1 MACYAAERAN
11 IIVMEETAGK
21 TYRIYHLTPK
31 NHKGLVMLPVGA
43 YYNQDLQQA
52 RQGDFIMFDDD
63 DKNKYRIERVAQLDL
78 NSQIAVL
85 LAGYIYNSTLQS
97 IFVRWRSTAV
107 IQGFTKNA
115 VSTNKCLVIEYNTLY
130 EVP

>member
-1 MACYAAERAN
+1 
-11 IIVMEETAGK
+11 
-21 TYRIYHLTPK
+21 
-31 NHKGLVMLPVGA
+31 MLPVGA
-43 YYNQDLQQA
+43 YYNRDLQQA

-85 LAGYIYNSTLQS
+85 LAGYIYGSTLQS

-115 VSTNKCLVIEYNTLY
+115 VSTNKCLVIEYDTLSY
-130 EVP
+130 KL